1 MRGKENGNRY
11 NRIVKCIF
19 FALDCVEAELI
30 HVTSNHGK
38 RVAYMSVCMAE
49 KMGVSDDALRDLA
62 ACALLHDNALTQ
74 YINEEFYSDIS
85 NIDTLK
91 VSSDDITPRQLGM
104 HCIYGEKN
112 LEKYPFKTGVKDV
125 ILYHHEEA
133 DGSGP
138 FEKKWTEVPLFARI
152 IHFSDMLD
160 AFCKAQKF
168 DEDVFNKA
176 VHFIEKNKDKRFD
189 SEVTKMFFDA
199 FDKEEFSRL
208 GDEHIEEYFW
218 EKVPCEKSFYSF
230 NVLKDLADLFAKI
243 IDYKSE
249 FTSRHSL
256 GVARTASKIS
266 EIMGYDKVICDKMYL
281 AGTLHDVGKI
291 AIGNEILEKPA
302 RLTDEEFAK
311 MKNHAGYT
319 YMILSKVDGFEE
331 IRDIAA
337 FHHERLDGSGYPFGK
352 RADELTTLQRIMA
365 CADIYQALTEKR
377 PYKDGMDHDKAC
389 EILKDMADKNWI
401 DKNITEVICHTKR
414 IIKISKNISF

>member
-1 MRGKENGNRY
+1 MEIDIIGLLSA
-11 NRIVKCIF
+11 F
-19 FALDCVEAELI
+19 SFALDCVEAELI

-49 KMGVSDDALRDLA
+49 KMRVSDDALRDLA

-112 LEKYPFKTGVKDV
+112 LEKYPFKTGVKNV

-199 FDKEEFSRL
+199 FDKDEFSRL

-401 DKNITEVICHTKR
+401 DKNITEVICHTKEL
-414 IIKISKNISF
+414 

>member
-1 MRGKENGNRY
+1 MEIDIIGLLSA
-11 NRIVKCIF
+11 F
-19 FALDCVEAELI
+19 SFALDCVEAELI

-176 VHFIEKNKDKRFD
+176 VHFVEKNKDKRFD

-199 FDKEEFSRL
+199 FDEDEFSRL

-302 RLTDEEFAK
+302 RLTDDEFAK

-331 IRDIAA
+331 IRDLAA

-401 DKNITEVICHTKR
+401 DKNITEVICHTKEL
-414 IIKISKNISF
+414 

>member
-1 MRGKENGNRY
+1 MEIDIIGLLSA
-11 NRIVKCIF
+11 F
-19 FALDCVEAELI
+19 SFALDCVEAELI

-377 PYKDGMDHDKAC
+377 PYKDGMNHDKAC

-401 DKNITEVICHTKR
+401 DKNITEVICHTKEL
-414 IIKISKNISF
+414 

>member
-1 MRGKENGNRY
+1 MEIDIIGLLSA
-11 NRIVKCIF
+11 F
-19 FALDCVEAELI
+19 SFALDCVEAELI

-112 LEKYPFKTGVKDV
+112 LKKYPFKTGVKDV

-199 FDKEEFSRL
+199 FDKDEFSRL

-249 FTSRHSL
+249 FTSSHSL

-401 DKNITEVICHTKR
+401 DKNITEVICHTKEL
-414 IIKISKNISF
+414 

>member
-1 MRGKENGNRY
+1 MEIDIIGLLSA
-11 NRIVKCIF
+11 F
-19 FALDCVEAELI
+19 SFALDCVEAELI

-199 FDKEEFSRL
+199 FDKDEFSRL

-281 AGTLHDVGKI
+281 AGALHDVGKI

-302 RLTDEEFAK
+302 RLTDDEFAK

-401 DKNITEVICHTKR
+401 DKNITEVICHTKEL
-414 IIKISKNISF
+414 

>member
-1 MRGKENGNRY
+1 MEIDIIGLLSA
-11 NRIVKCIF
+11 F
-19 FALDCVEAELI
+19 SFALDCVEAELI

-112 LEKYPFKTGVKDV
+112 LKKYPFKTGVKDV

-199 FDKEEFSRL
+199 FDKDEFSRL

-302 RLTDEEFAK
+302 RLTDDEFAK

-331 IRDIAA
+331 IRDLAA

-401 DKNITEVICHTKR
+401 DKNITEVICHTKEL
-414 IIKISKNISF
+414 

>member
-1 MRGKENGNRY
+1 MEIDIIGLLSA
-11 NRIVKCIF
+11 F
-19 FALDCVEAELI
+19 SFALDCVEAELI

-199 FDKEEFSRL
+199 FDKDEFSRL

-230 NVLKDLADLFAKI
+230 DVLKDIADLFAKI

-281 AGTLHDVGKI
+281 AGALHDVGKI

-401 DKNITEVICHTKR
+401 DKNITEVICHTKEL
-414 IIKISKNISF
+414 

>member
-1 MRGKENGNRY
+1 MEIDIIGLLSA
-11 NRIVKCIF
+11 F
-19 FALDCVEAELI
+19 SFALDCVEAELI

-189 SEVTKMFFDA
+189 NEVTKMFFDA
-199 FDKEEFSRL
+199 LDKDEFSRL

-281 AGTLHDVGKI
+281 AGALHDVGKI

-302 RLTDEEFAK
+302 RLTDDEFAK

-352 RADELTTLQRIMA
+352 MADELTTLQRIMA

-401 DKNITEVICHTKR
+401 DKNITEVICHTKEL
-414 IIKISKNISF
+414 

>member
-1 MRGKENGNRY
+1 MEIDIIGLLSA
-11 NRIVKCIF
+11 F
-19 FALDCVEAELI
+19 SFALDCVEAELI

-62 ACALLHDNALTQ
+62 ACALLHENALTQ

-401 DKNITEVICHTKR
+401 DKNITEVICHTKEL
-414 IIKISKNISF
+414 

>member
-1 MRGKENGNRY
+1 MEIDIIGLLSA
-11 NRIVKCIF
+11 F
-19 FALDCVEAELI
+19 SFALDCVEAELI

-243 IDYKSE
+243 IDYKTE

-266 EIMGYDKVICDKMYL
+266 EIMGYDKVICDKMCL

-352 RADELTTLQRIMA
+352 MADELTTLQRIMA

-377 PYKDGMDHDKAC
+377 PYKDGMNHDKAC

-401 DKNITEVICHTKR
+401 DKNITEVICHTKEL
-414 IIKISKNISF
+414 

>member
-1 MRGKENGNRY
+1 MEIDIIGLLSA
-11 NRIVKCIF
+11 F
-19 FALDCVEAELI
+19 SFALDCVEAELI

-199 FDKEEFSRL
+199 FDKDEFSRL

-266 EIMGYDKVICDKMYL
+266 EIIGYDKVICDKMYL

-352 RADELTTLQRIMA
+352 MADELTTLQRIMA

-377 PYKDGMDHDKAC
+377 PYKDGMNHDKAC

-401 DKNITEVICHTKR
+401 DKNITEVICHTKEL
-414 IIKISKNISF
+414 

>member
-1 MRGKENGNRY
+1 
-11 NRIVKCIF
+11 
-19 FALDCVEAELI
+19 
-30 HVTSNHGK
+30 
-38 RVAYMSVCMAE
+38 
-49 KMGVSDDALRDLA
+49 
-62 ACALLHDNALTQ
+62 
-74 YINEEFYSDIS
+74 
-85 NIDTLK
+85 
-91 VSSDDITPRQLGM
+91 
-104 HCIYGEKN
+104 
-112 LEKYPFKTGVKDV
+112 
-125 ILYHHEEA
+125 
-133 DGSGP
+133 
-138 FEKKWTEVPLFARI
+138 
-152 IHFSDMLD
+152 MLD

-352 RADELTTLQRIMA
+352 MADELTTLQRIMA

-377 PYKDGMDHDKAC
+377 PYKDGMNHDKAC

-401 DKNITEVICHTKR
+401 DKNITEVICHTKEL
-414 IIKISKNISF
+414 

>member
-1 MRGKENGNRY
+1 MEIDIIGLLSA
-11 NRIVKCIF
+11 F
-19 FALDCVEAELI
+19 SFALDCVEAELI

-168 DEDVFNKA
+168 DEDVFNKT

-401 DKNITEVICHTKR
+401 DKNITEVICHTKEL
-414 IIKISKNISF
+414 

>member
-1 MRGKENGNRY
+1 MEIDIIGLLSA
-11 NRIVKCIF
+11 F
-19 FALDCVEAELI
+19 SFALDCVEAELI

-49 KMGVSDDALRDLA
+49 KMGVSDDVLRDLA

-74 YINEEFYSDIS
+74 YINEEFYNDIS

-138 FEKKWTEVPLFARI
+138 FGKKWTEVPLFARL

-176 VHFIEKNKDKRFD
+176 VYFIEKNKDKRFD

-230 NVLKDLADLFAKI
+230 DVLKDLADLFAKI

-266 EIMGYDKVICDKMYL
+266 EIMGYDKITCDKMYL
-281 AGTLHDVGKI
+281 AGALHDVGKI

-331 IRDIAA
+331 IRDLAA

-377 PYKDGMDHDKAC
+377 PYKNGMDHDKAC

-401 DKNITEVICHTKR
+401 DKNITEVICHTKEL
-414 IIKISKNISF
+414 

>member
-1 MRGKENGNRY
+1 MEIDIIGLLSA
-11 NRIVKCIF
+11 F
-19 FALDCVEAELI
+19 SFALDCVEAELI

-49 KMGVSDDALRDLA
+49 KMGVSDDVLRDLA

-91 VSSDDITPRQLGM
+91 VSSDNITPRQLGM

-168 DEDVFNKA
+168 DEDVFNKT

-401 DKNITEVICHTKR
+401 DKNITEVICHTKEL
-414 IIKISKNISF
+414 

>member
-1 MRGKENGNRY
+1 MEIDIIGLLSA
-11 NRIVKCIF
+11 F
-19 FALDCVEAELI
+19 SFALDCVEAELI

-176 VHFIEKNKDKRFD
+176 VNFIEKNKDKRFD
-189 SEVTKMFFDA
+189 SEMTKMFFDA
-199 FDKEEFSRL
+199 FDKDEFSRL

-401 DKNITEVICHTKR
+401 DKNITEVICHTKEL
-414 IIKISKNISF
+414 

>member
-1 MRGKENGNRY
+1 MEIEIIGLLSA
-11 NRIVKCIF
+11 F
-19 FALDCVEAELI
+19 SFALDCVEAELI

-49 KMGVSDDALRDLA
+49 KMGVSDDVLRDLA

-91 VSSDDITPRQLGM
+91 VSSDNITPRQLGM

-401 DKNITEVICHTKR
+401 DKNITEVICHTKEL
-414 IIKISKNISF
+414 

>member
-1 MRGKENGNRY
+1 MEIDIIGLLSA
-11 NRIVKCIF
+11 F
-19 FALDCVEAELI
+19 SFALDCVEAELI

-256 GVARTASKIS
+256 GVARTASKNS

-401 DKNITEVICHTKR
+401 DKNITEVICHTKEL
-414 IIKISKNISF
+414 

>member
-1 MRGKENGNRY
+1 MEIDIIGLLSA
-11 NRIVKCIF
+11 F
-19 FALDCVEAELI
+19 SFALDCVEAELI

-112 LEKYPFKTGVKDV
+112 LEKYPFKTDVKDV

-176 VHFIEKNKDKRFD
+176 VNFIEKNKDKRFD

-199 FDKEEFSRL
+199 FDKDEFSRL

-352 RADELTTLQRIMA
+352 MADELTTLQRIMA

-377 PYKDGMDHDKAC
+377 PYKDGMNHDKAC

-401 DKNITEVICHTKR
+401 DKNITEVICHTKEL
-414 IIKISKNISF
+414 

>member
-1 MRGKENGNRY
+1 MEIDIIGLLSA
-11 NRIVKCIF
+11 F
-19 FALDCVEAELI
+19 SFALDCVEAELI

-138 FEKKWTEVPLFARI
+138 FEKKWTEVLLFARI

-281 AGTLHDVGKI
+281 AGALHDVGKI

-302 RLTDEEFAK
+302 RLTDDEFAK

-401 DKNITEVICHTKR
+401 DKNITEVICHTKEL
-414 IIKISKNISF
+414 

>member
-1 MRGKENGNRY
+1 MEIDIIGLLSA
-11 NRIVKCIF
+11 F
-19 FALDCVEAELI
+19 SFALDCVEAELI

-199 FDKEEFSRL
+199 FDKDEFSRL

-377 PYKDGMDHDKAC
+377 PYKDGMNHDKAC

-401 DKNITEVICHTKR
+401 DKNITEVICHTKEL
-414 IIKISKNISF
+414 

>member
-1 MRGKENGNRY
+1 MEIDIIGLLSA
-11 NRIVKCIF
+11 F
-19 FALDCVEAELI
+19 SFALDCVEAELI

-74 YINEEFYSDIS
+74 YINEEFYSHIS

-199 FDKEEFSRL
+199 FDKDEFSRL

-352 RADELTTLQRIMA
+352 MADELTTLQRIMA

-377 PYKDGMDHDKAC
+377 PYKDGMNHDKAC

-401 DKNITEVICHTKR
+401 DKNITEVICHTKEL
-414 IIKISKNISF
+414 

>member
-1 MRGKENGNRY
+1 MEIDIIGLLSA
-11 NRIVKCIF
+11 F
-19 FALDCVEAELI
+19 SFALDCVEAELI

-189 SEVTKMFFDA
+189 SEVTKMFFDT
-199 FDKEEFSRL
+199 FDKDEFSRL

-218 EKVPCEKSFYSF
+218 EKIPCEKSFYSF

-281 AGTLHDVGKI
+281 AGALHDVGKI

-302 RLTDEEFAK
+302 RLTDDEFAK

-389 EILKDMADKNWI
+389 EILKDMVDKNWI
-401 DKNITEVICHTKR
+401 DKNITEVICHTKEL
-414 IIKISKNISF
+414 

>member
-1 MRGKENGNRY
+1 MEIDIIGLLSA
-11 NRIVKCIF
+11 F
-19 FALDCVEAELI
+19 SFALDCVEAELI

-138 FEKKWTEVPLFARI
+138 LEKKWTEVPLFARI

-176 VHFIEKNKDKRFD
+176 VNFIEKNKDKRFD

-199 FDKEEFSRL
+199 FDKDEFSRL

-352 RADELTTLQRIMA
+352 MADELTTLQRIMA

-377 PYKDGMDHDKAC
+377 PYKDGMNHDKAC

-401 DKNITEVICHTKR
+401 DKNITEVICHTKEL
-414 IIKISKNISF
+414 

>member
-1 MRGKENGNRY
+1 MEIDIIGLLSA
-11 NRIVKCIF
+11 F
-19 FALDCVEAELI
+19 SFALDCVEAELI

-38 RVAYMSVCMAE
+38 RVAYRSVCMAE

-199 FDKEEFSRL
+199 FDKDEFSRL

-401 DKNITEVICHTKR
+401 DKNITEVICHTKEL
-414 IIKISKNISF
+414 

>member
-1 MRGKENGNRY
+1 MEIDIIGLLSA
-11 NRIVKCIF
+11 F
-19 FALDCVEAELI
+19 SFALDCVEAELI

-401 DKNITEVICHTKR
+401 DKNITEVIPFKLQSITLLL
-414 IIKISKNISF
+414 FF

>member
-1 MRGKENGNRY
+1 MEIDIIGLLSA
-11 NRIVKCIF
+11 F
-19 FALDCVEAELI
+19 SFALDCVEAELI

-176 VHFIEKNKDKRFD
+176 VNFIEKNKDKRFD

-199 FDKEEFSRL
+199 FDKDEFSRL

-389 EILKDMADKNWI
+389 EILKDMAEKNWI
-401 DKNITEVICHTKR
+401 DKNITEVICHTKEL
-414 IIKISKNISF
+414 

>member
-1 MRGKENGNRY
+1 MEIDIIGLLSA
-11 NRIVKCIF
+11 F
-19 FALDCVEAELI
+19 SFALDCVEAELI

-49 KMGVSDDALRDLA
+49 KMGVSDDVLRDLA

-91 VSSDDITPRQLGM
+91 VSSDNITPRQLGM

-199 FDKEEFSRL
+199 FDKEEFSKL

-401 DKNITEVICHTKR
+401 DKNITEVICHTKEL
-414 IIKISKNISF
+414 

>member
-1 MRGKENGNRY
+1 MEIDIIGLLSA
-11 NRIVKCIF
+11 F
-19 FALDCVEAELI
+19 SFALDCVEAELV
-30 HVTSNHGK
+30 HVTDKHAK

-401 DKNITEVICHTKR
+401 DKNITEVICHTKEL
-414 IIKISKNISF
+414 

>member
-1 MRGKENGNRY
+1 MEIDIIGLLSA
-11 NRIVKCIF
+11 F
-19 FALDCVEAELI
+19 SFALDCVEAELI

-112 LEKYPFKTGVKDV
+112 LEKYLFKTGVKDV

-352 RADELTTLQRIMA
+352 MADELTTLQRIMA

-377 PYKDGMDHDKAC
+377 PYKDGMNHDKAC

-401 DKNITEVICHTKR
+401 DKNITEVICHTKEL
-414 IIKISKNISF
+414 

>member
-1 MRGKENGNRY
+1 MEIDIIGLLSA
-11 NRIVKCIF
+11 F
-19 FALDCVEAELI
+19 SFALDCVEAELI

-319 YMILSKVDGFEE
+319 YMILSKDDGFEE

-401 DKNITEVICHTKR
+401 DKNITEVICHTKEL
-414 IIKISKNISF
+414 

>member
-1 MRGKENGNRY
+1 MEIDIIGLLSA
-11 NRIVKCIF
+11 F
-19 FALDCVEAELI
+19 SFALDCVEAELI

-302 RLTDEEFAK
+302 RLTDEEFAE

-352 RADELTTLQRIMA
+352 MADELTTLQRIMA

-377 PYKDGMDHDKAC
+377 PYKDGMNHDKAC

-401 DKNITEVICHTKR
+401 DKNITEVICHTKEL
-414 IIKISKNISF
+414 

>member
-1 MRGKENGNRY
+1 MEIDIIGLLSA
-11 NRIVKCIF
+11 F
-19 FALDCVEAELI
+19 SFALDCVEAELI

-199 FDKEEFSRL
+199 FDKDEFSRL

-352 RADELTTLQRIMA
+352 MADELTTLQRIMA

-401 DKNITEVICHTKR
+401 DKNITEVICHTKEL
-414 IIKISKNISF
+414 

>member
-1 MRGKENGNRY
+1 MEIDIIGLLSA
-11 NRIVKCIF
+11 F
-19 FALDCVEAELI
+19 SFALDCVEAELI

-199 FDKEEFSRL
+199 FDKDEFSRL

-337 FHHERLDGSGYPFGK
+337 FHHERLDGSGYSFGK
-352 RADELTTLQRIMA
+352 MADELTTLQRIMA

-377 PYKDGMDHDKAC
+377 PYKDGMNHDKAC

-401 DKNITEVICHTKR
+401 DKNITEVICHTKEL
-414 IIKISKNISF
+414 

>member
-1 MRGKENGNRY
+1 MEIDIIGLLSA
-11 NRIVKCIF
+11 F
-19 FALDCVEAELI
+19 SFALDCVEAELI

-152 IHFSDMLD
+152 IHFSDILD

-401 DKNITEVICHTKR
+401 DKNITEVICHTKEL
-414 IIKISKNISF
+414 

>member
-1 MRGKENGNRY
+1 MEIDIIGLLSA
-11 NRIVKCIF
+11 F
-19 FALDCVEAELI
+19 SFALDCVEAELI

-112 LEKYPFKTGVKDV
+112 LGKYPFKTGVKDV

-199 FDKEEFSRL
+199 FDKDEFSRL

-352 RADELTTLQRIMA
+352 MADELTTLQRIMA

-377 PYKDGMDHDKAC
+377 PYKDGMNHDKAC

-401 DKNITEVICHTKR
+401 DKNITEVICHTKEL
-414 IIKISKNISF
+414 

>member
-1 MRGKENGNRY
+1 MEIDIIGLLSA
-11 NRIVKCIF
+11 F
-19 FALDCVEAELI
+19 SFALDCVEAELI

-62 ACALLHDNALTQ
+62 ACALLYDNALTQ

-112 LEKYPFKTGVKDV
+112 LGKYPFKTGVKDV

-199 FDKEEFSRL
+199 FDKDEFSRL

-352 RADELTTLQRIMA
+352 MADELTTLQRIMA

-377 PYKDGMDHDKAC
+377 PYKDGMNHDKAC

-401 DKNITEVICHTKR
+401 DKNITEVICHTKEL
-414 IIKISKNISF
+414 